1 LGGPAVSRPRLI
13 STRLGANI
21 AELVA
26 GEIEG
31 SAVRVLSGSVLSGH
45 RASGWAAW
53 LGRYDN
59 QITVLPEG
67 SPREFLSFMRPGIG
81 KYSATR
87 SFVGNLFRS
96 RDYPLTTT
104 QNGSPR
110 AMVSIGSF
118 EQVMPLDILPT
129 PLLKALLVLDT
140 DTARDLGCL
149 ELDEEDLALCSFVC
163 NGKYQYGQ
171 HLRKNLREIE
181 VNG

>member
-1 LGGPAVSRPRLI
+1 M
-13 STRLGANI
+13 GANV
-21 AELVA
+21 AKLVA
-26 GEIEG
+26 GEING
-31 SAVRVLSGSVLSGH
+31 SKVRVVSGSVLSGH
-45 RASGWAAW
+45 RASGWGAW

-87 SFVGNLFRS
+87 SFVGNLFGPRE
-96 RDYPLTTT
+96 YPLTST

-140 DTARDLGCL
+140 DSARDLGCL

-163 NGKYQYGQ
+163 NGKYQYGL